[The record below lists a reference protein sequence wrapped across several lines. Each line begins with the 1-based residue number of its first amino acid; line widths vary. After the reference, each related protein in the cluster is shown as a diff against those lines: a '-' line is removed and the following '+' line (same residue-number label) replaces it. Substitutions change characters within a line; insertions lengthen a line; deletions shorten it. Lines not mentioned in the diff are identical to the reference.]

1 LKDIS
6 LHPLVVANA
15 DRIIDLL
22 HEAKARLAGVERER
36 FLSEA
41 CGVDAALKEQI
52 LSLLEADA
60 NEGKSNF
67 LKGSRMI
74 RPAMPPTEKPGDRI
88 GRYKLLEQIGEGGC
102 GLVYIAEQE
111 EPVRRRVALKVIKL
125 GMDTK
130 QVIARFDAERQAL
143 AMMDHPNIA
152 KVLDGSATETG
163 RPYFVME
170 LVRGIKITDYCEQN
184 HLPPRERLDLF
195 IQVCRAIQHA
205 HQKGIIHRDIK
216 PSNIL
221 VTSND
226 GVPVPKVI
234 DFGIAKATQGRL
246 TDQTVYTAFEQFIGT
261 PAYMSPEQAE
271 LSMQD
276 IDTRTDIYSLGVLL
290 YELLTGTTPFDTKEL
305 LSKGLDE
312 MRRTIREVEPVKPST
327 RLTQE
332 LAAFEARRRSKVGK
346 RESEKVGETAV
357 VSADSHSP
365 TFPPAHFRP
374 AQRQD
379 PQELQRLVPALRGDL
394 DWIVMKCLEKDRARR
409 YDTANGLAA
418 DLQRHLNNEPVIA
431 RPQSSAYRFQK
442 LVRRNKFLFTSIA
455 GMAGVL
461 MFGLLATLWQWRQ
474 AERNHQEA
482 EANLYAADMNR
493 AANVL
498 EGLGPVAARGM
509 LVRHAGQTQLHGFE
523 WRYLWK
529 QCLGDSA
536 YTFAGRSNGI
546 WKIRFSPDGNL
557 LAAMEANGVVRLL
570 DLTTRSETVCFTN
583 VSGMAGFTTNGQE
596 LVLLQE
602 GKEERPLVRYDVK
615 QRRVAAQFPMKDL
628 RGWLFDLLPDGVTA
642 VAPAVGTNLS
652 FVDVENGKVTRRLRL
667 PGKTV
672 LQWDAT
678 GEAGAVSSNGKWVF
692 SLDNSWEVGTLARLS
707 VREIDSGKLL
717 ATYNDDA
724 PGTPR
729 TAISD
734 RIYVLRLLPDGVTA
748 IWASRDGYVHR
759 WRWAEPGSPPVSHH
773 GHRGI
778 VWDIGCSPDGKWLAT
793 AGDDQTVRVWD
804 AATLSERCVLRGHNS
819 AVFAVTFSSNGRWL
833 ASGDRHGTVKLWDL
847 EQSGG
852 SGEVPMIAA
861 RQLANRLVVTPDGRG
876 IAVGTEDDAVA
887 VVDTETCQ
895 VAAAF
900 ERLRLPARFTS
911 DGRRIVGSTG
921 VRNVGTGK
929 IEHAVAIPA
938 SSYMWTQDASPD
950 GHWLIRSY
958 RSHVEDGD
966 FTELLDLPVLRSS
979 TAEGGQHGTVI
990 TNFLVPEI
998 IIATRFTRDGRTI
1011 LAAEGNGALHWW
1023 SVTDAGLRPRRTVQ
1037 LGQHGRAMALSPNE
1051 ATVGLGGFSRI
1062 SLVDYQTGAIRQRL
1076 YGHAHDVTDLAF
1088 SPDGATLASCSMDG
1102 TIKLWNLRIMQ
1113 EVCTITFD
1121 IKQAPGKEIGV
1132 QGVAFAP
1139 DNNSL
1144 WAFSRSGVLKY
1155 WRAALPEEIA
1165 AALRGTSDERS
1176 DGDP

>member
-1 LKDIS
+1 
-6 LHPLVVANA
+6 VANA

-22 HEAKARLAGVERER
+22 HEAKSRPTGALREQFLA
-36 FLSEA
+36 EA
-41 CGVDAALKEQI
+41 CGADAALKEQV
-52 LSLLEADA
+52 LSLLEADVA
-60 NEGKSNF
+60 EDDSHF
-67 LKGSRMI
+67 LKISRMA
-74 RPAMPPTEKPGDRI
+74 RSNAVPTEKPGDRI

-102 GLVYIAEQE
+102 GLVYVAEQE

-152 KVLDGSATETG
+152 KVLDASATETG

-170 LVRGIKITDYCEQN
+170 LVRGIRITDYCEQN
-184 HLPPRERLDLF
+184 HLPPRQRLDLF

-205 HQKGIIHRDIK
+205 HQKGIIHRDVK

-221 VTSND
+221 VMSND

-246 TDQTVYTAFEQFIGT
+246 TDQTVYTAFEQFLGT
-261 PAYMSPEQAE
+261 PAYMSPEQAQ

-290 YELLTGTTPFDTKEL
+290 YELLTGTTPFDAKEL

-312 MRRTIREVEPVKPST
+312 MRRTIREVEPAKPST

-332 LAAFEARRRSKVGK
+332 LVAAEISPLKLPENDNRKV
-346 RESEKVGETAV
+346 T
-357 VSADSHSP
+357 ADSRRLLQVKELIHSS
-365 TFPPAHFRP
+365 
-374 AQRQD
+374 
-379 PQELQRLVPALRGDL
+379 RGDL

-409 YDTANGLAA
+409 YETANGLAT
-418 DLQRHLNNEPVIA
+418 DLQRHLNNEPVVA
-431 RPQSSAYRFQK
+431 RPQSSTYRFQK

-461 MFGLLATLWQWRQ
+461 MFGLLATLWQWRK

-498 EGLGPVAARGM
+498 EGLGPVAARAK
-509 LVRHAGQTQLHGFE
+509 LVRHADQTQLHGFE

-536 YTFAGRSNGI
+536 YTFPGGSNSV

-557 LAAMEANGVVRLL
+557 LAALESKGVVRLQ

-583 VSGMAGFTTNGQE
+583 VFGLAGFTTNGQE

-602 GKEERPLVRYDVK
+602 GKAERRLLRYDPK
-615 QRRVAAQFPMKDL
+615 ERRVAAQFPMKDL
-628 RGWLFDLLPDGVTA
+628 GSWLFDLLPDGVTA

-652 FVDVENGKVTRRLRL
+652 FVDVENGKTTRQLKL

-672 LQWDAT
+672 TQWDGT
-678 GEAGAVSSNGKWVF
+678 GEAGAVSGNGRWAF
-692 SLDNSWEVGTLARLS
+692 SLDNGWEVGTLAKLS
-707 VREIDSGKLL
+707 VREIETGKLL
-717 ATYNDDA
+717 ATYNEDA

-729 TAISD
+729 ADISD
-734 RIYVLRLLPDGVTA
+734 RVYVLRFLADGATA
-748 IWASRDGYVHR
+748 IWASRDGYLHR
-759 WRWAEPGSPPVSHH
+759 WRWAEPGSPLISHH
-773 GHRGI
+773 GHRAV
-778 VWDIGCSPDGKWLAT
+778 VWDIACSPDGKWLAT

-804 AATLSERCVLRGHNS
+804 AATLSERCVFRGHNS
-819 AVFAVTFSSNGRWL
+819 SVYTVTFSRNGRWL
-833 ASGDRHGTVKLWDL
+833 ASGDKHGTIKLWDL

-852 SGEVPMIAA
+852 SGEAPTIVA
-861 RQLANRLVVTPDGRG
+861 RQLANRLVFTPDGRG
-876 IAVGTEDDAVA
+876 IAVGTEDNAVA
-887 VVDTETCQ
+887 VVDAETCQ
-895 VAAAF
+895 VGATF
-900 ERLRLPARFTS
+900 EGLRLPTRFTP
-911 DGRRIVGSTG
+911 DGRRIVGLTG
-921 VRNVGTGK
+921 VRSVGTGK
-929 IEHAVAIPA
+929 IEHAVEIPV

-950 GHWLIRSY
+950 GHLLIRSY
-958 RSHVEDGD
+958 RSHTPKGD
-966 FTELLDLPVLRSS
+966 FTELLDL
-979 TAEGGQHGTVI
+979 QHGTVI
-990 TNFLVPEI
+990 TNFLVPEVI
-998 IIATRFTRDGRTI
+998 LATRFTRDGRTI

-1023 SVTDAGLRPRRTVQ
+1023 SVTEAGLRPQRTVQ
-1037 LGQHGRAMALSPNE
+1037 LGPLGWAMAISPNE
-1051 ATVGLGGFSRI
+1051 ATVALGGFSRI

-1088 SPDGATLASCSMDG
+1088 SPDGATLASCSTDG

-1121 IKQAPGKEIGV
+1121 IKNAPGKEIGV

-1144 WAFSRSGVLKY
+1144 WACSRSGVLKF
-1155 WRAALPEEIA
+1155 WRAAIPEEIA
-1165 AALRGTSDERS
+1165 AALRGTSDERKA
-1176 DGDP
+1176 GDP